1 MVPPP
6 KASIHLGQRG
16 RWCKIPVVRISEQDG
31 ARGRVLSQPKR
42 DMI

>member
-6 KASIHLGQRG
+6 KASIYLGQRG

-31 ARGRVLSQPKR
+31 ATGRVLSQQRR
-42 DMI
+42 DVI